1 MKMFVKNIEQGSLD
15 LSVLGKSSIS
25 ATQELSSPSRRE
37 FMDLDLVLETYS
49 FSNIQISTW

>member
-25 ATQELSSPSRRE
+25 AALVLSSPSRRE
-37 FMDLDLVLETYS
+37 FMDLDLV
-49 FSNIQISTW
+49 